1 MGVCVYRYLCTSQEL
16 YTLLAGFWCVLRW
29 AAAAAVISADVDIVT
44 VSHDLHS
51 SVQ

>member
-16 YTLLAGFWCVLRW
+16 YTLLAGFSCVLRR
-29 AAAAAVISADVDIVT
+29 AAAVISADVDIVT